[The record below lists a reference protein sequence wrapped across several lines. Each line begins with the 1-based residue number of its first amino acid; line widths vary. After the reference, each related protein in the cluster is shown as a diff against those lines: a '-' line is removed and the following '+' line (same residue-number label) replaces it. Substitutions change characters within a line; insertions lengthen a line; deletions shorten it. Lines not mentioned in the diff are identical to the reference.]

1 MGTIANTWATIK
13 GAFVKAEPKAS
24 DLIEHGVLDN
34 PTLWIVL
41 GFSGLIVW
49 LSKGILTESNYD
61 RLYHLALVYIIGH
74 VVIKVTAMII
84 NGLLKGRMI
93 DRSFKDGKL
102 DSEETRAI
110 NSITISDK

>member
-1 MGTIANTWATIK
+1 MWTWLK
-13 GAFVKAEPKAS
+13 SLFVKEKAKAT

-41 GFSGLIVW
+41 GFASLAVW
-49 LSKGILTESNYD
+49 LSKGILTEPNYD

-74 VVIKVTAMII
+74 VVIKVVAMVI
-84 NGLLKGRMI
+84 NGLLKGRII

-102 DSEETRAI
+102 DAEETQAI
-110 NSITISDK
+110 NAITISDK